1 MSEES
6 KPKPS
11 QQPAH
16 DPLQELA
23 EKIFIQLCGRV
34 YGTTGT
40 EKPQPKAVAQ
50 LAFKLAETFQASN
63 IEFNPVA
70 RAAREAKEKA
80 SVNVAAIEI
89 DFAAIGKSK

>member
-6 KPKPS
+6 KPKAS
-11 QQPAH
+11 QQPAR
-16 DPLQELA
+16 DPLEELA
-23 EKIFIQLCGRV
+23 EKIFVQLSARI
-34 YGTTGT
+34 YSTAGT

-50 LAFKLAETFQASN
+50 LAFKLAEVFQASN
-63 IEFNPVA
+63 VEFNPVA

-80 SVNVAAIEI
+80 AVNVAAIEI